1 MEEVFSDVVEDFSS
15 LHEIK
20 LRLEQWKF
28 GSPKSYQQA
37 YVSLCLPR
45 LLVPLVR
52 HQLLLWNPLEVMVA
66 CSSVCGFMTELLVLA
81 ITNVGNRFC
90 DD

>member
-52 HQLLLWNPLEVMVA
+52 HQLLLWNPLEVMPTA
-66 CSSVCGFMTELLVLA
+66 RGLLIRVWVYDRA
-81 ITNVGNRFC
+81 AGVGNNQCRK
-90 DD
+90 